1 MDKFKLI
8 CPLITPLDSSYEPSR
23 EYYKLLM
30 SDLTEMGINSIFPL
44 GSTGLFS
51 LLTMD
56 KKKKFL
62 NIVSEESEKK
72 ETFVGIGSQNTEEAV
87 ELAKYAFDLGF
98 TSMVLQPTY
107 YIKPEQPWIIK
118 HFSEVISKVDANFII
133 YNIPQLAGVTI
144 EAQTIESI
152 IDTAG
157 GKIRGIKE
165 SSGNIRY
172 FNDII
177 YKFGS
182 KIPVYQGQ
190 DDLLLQS
197 LVAGSSGGVC
207 GSTNISSAAKKV
219 LNLYVENDFKG
230 AEEAQRNLDFV
241 FRILNSYP
249 FPSSYYYLFYRK
261 HKIGGKIPLPITTM
275 EHIPDS
281 FVTNSLDSLMRLENN
296 STSS

>member
-8 CPLITPLDSSYEPSR
+8 CPLITPLDSSYAPSR
-23 EYYKLLM
+23 EYYRLLM
-30 SDLTEMGINSIFPL
+30 SDLNEMGINSIFPL

-56 KKKKFL
+56 KKKTFL

-72 ETFVGIGSQNTEEAV
+72 ETFIGIGSQNTEEAV

-98 TSMVLQPTY
+98 TNMVLQPTY

-118 HFSEVISKVDANFII
+118 HFSEVMSKVDANFII
-133 YNIPQLAGVTI
+133 YNIPQLAGVSI
-144 EAQTIESI
+144 EPQTIESI
-152 IDTAG
+152 TDATGA
-157 GKIRGIKE
+157 KIKGIKE

-177 YKFGS
+177 NKFGS
-182 KIPVYQGQ
+182 KLPVYQGQ

-207 GSTNISSAAKKV
+207 GSTNVSSAAKKV
-219 LNLYVENDFKG
+219 LNLYAENDFKK
-230 AEEAQRNLDFV
+230 AEEAQKNLNFV

-249 FPSSYYYLFYRK
+249 FPSVYYYLFYRK
-261 HKIGGKIPLPITTM
+261 HKVGGKIPLPITAM

-281 FVTNSLDSLMRLENN
+281 FVTNSLDSMMRLENN
-296 STSS
+296 LS